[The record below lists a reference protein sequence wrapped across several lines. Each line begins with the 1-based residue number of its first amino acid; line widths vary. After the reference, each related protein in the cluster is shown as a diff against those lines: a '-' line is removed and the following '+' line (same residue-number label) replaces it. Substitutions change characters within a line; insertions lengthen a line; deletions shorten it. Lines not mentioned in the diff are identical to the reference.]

1 MNRAQAL
8 LRNGVLPLLCAA
20 ALAAAVRVA
29 SARPGEPPRIVEISA
44 RRFEFVPNRVELV
57 AGQTV
62 RLRLSSKDVRHGF
75 FQKDLS
81 IDSEFV
87 PGESTEIDVTAREA
101 GTFTAICDRF
111 CGSGHGGM
119 KMTFVVAAPEAP

>member
-1 MNRAQAL
+1 MNRAQVL
-8 LRNGVLPLLCAA
+8 LRNLVLPLLCATA
-20 ALAAAVRVA
+20 IAGAVRVA
-29 SARPGEPPRIVEISA
+29 SAHPGEPSRTVEISA

-57 AGQTV
+57 RGQTV
-62 RLRLSSKDVRHGF
+62 RLRLASKDVRHGF
-75 FQKDLS
+75 FQKELG

-87 PGESTEIDVTAREA
+87 PGDSTEIDVTPREA

-119 KMTFVVAAPEAP
+119 KMTFVVAAESP

>member
-1 MNRAQAL
+1 MNKAQAF
-8 LRNGVLPLLCAA
+8 LRNAVLPLLSAA

-29 SARPGEPPRIVEISA
+29 SARPGESPRTLEISA
-44 RRFEFVPNRVELV
+44 RRFEFVPNRIELV
-57 AGQTV
+57 QGQKV

-75 FQKDLS
+75 FQKELG

-87 PGESTEIDVTAREA
+87 PGESTEIDVTPREA

-119 KMTFVVAAPEAP
+119 KMTFVVAAESP